1 MKMVLLEIIYIVI
14 GIIVA
19 AIVVASL
26 IIFRRK
32 TGNND
37 DDFTK
42 FVKQTAKNLSDIDKV
57 LSYFNDRLENL
68 ERKLNESEISDDPP
82 EDSMEPEYIS
92 TKYYAYEDNGKIV
105 IEIYKNNDVKVILPE
120 KQKTNENKQQ
130 EEQKINENKQQ
141 EEVKEEVK
149 EKKDKDYR
157 KILLENLKTP
167 KTWKEII
174 ALGIPNTSVLITQLK
189 KEGLVKKDESGHYIA
204 VENKKS

>member
-1 MKMVLLEIIYIVI
+1 MKMVWIEIIYIII
-14 GIIVA
+14 GIIIA
-19 AIVVASL
+19 AIVAASL
-26 IIFRRK
+26 IIFRKK
-32 TGNND
+32 TGNN

-68 ERKLNESEISDDPP
+68 EKKLNESEVSNDPP
-82 EDSMEPEYIS
+82 EDSVKPEYIN

-105 IEIYKNNDVKVILPE
+105 IEIYKDNDVKVILPE
-120 KQKTNENKQQ
+120 KQNLNNKQQ
-130 EEQKINENKQQ
+130 EEQKLNENKQQ
-141 EEVKEEVK
+141 EEVKEKK
-149 EKKDKDYR
+149 EKDYK

-174 ALGIPNTSVLITQLK
+174 ALGIPNTSVLISQLK
-189 KEGLVKKDESGHYIA
+189 KEGLVKKDENGYYFV